1 MILPIILFSAWYIFI
16 SVSLYSVL
24 LDAENQR
31 SGALIFSVL
40 EVRKSKVKKFGFR
53 ISGDT
58 A

>member
-40 EVRKSKVKKFGFR
+40 EVRKSKVKKFDFR
-53 ISGDT
+53 TLGDT